1 MTVTAPDNRLTCWKE
16 KGVAGDASCP
26 RLAEYGHCRNCPV
39 YARAGRSLFDR
50 DIPVG
55 FQEKWAK
62 MLAGSKVTEV
72 PGAVSVIIFRLNDEF
87 LALKTLVFVKA
98 LEMRL
103 IHRIPFRTNRIFR
116 GIVNVDGML
125 LPCVSIAEILGIST
139 ADTPG
144 GVVADHRCY
153 PRLMVVS
160 REGSRFVFPVDEVLG
175 VTRVLPTQL
184 QKPPPTISKS
194 VTALTVHVF
203 PAESGTVGLLDDRK
217 MFEMFQG
224 SLAH

>member
-1 MTVTAPDNRLTCWKE
+1 MEPDKLLTCWKE

-55 FQEKWAK
+55 CQEEWAK
-62 MLAGSKVTEV
+62 MLAGSKETEAQ
-72 PGAVSVIIFRLNDEF
+72 GAVSVIIFRLNDEF
-87 LALKTLVFVKA
+87 LALKTMVFIKA
-98 LEMRL
+98 LEMRP
-103 IHRIPFRTNRIFR
+103 IHRVPFRTNQIFR

-125 LPCVSIAEILGIST
+125 LPCVSIAEIMGIAT
-139 ADTPG
+139 ADTQDG
-144 GVVADHRCY
+144 SADHRCY

-160 REGSRFVFPVDEVLG
+160 REGSCFVFPVDEVLG

-184 QKPPPTISKS
+184 QKPPSTISKS
-194 VTALTVHVF
+194 VTALTAHVF
-203 PAESGTVGLLDDRK
+203 PSESRTVGLLDDQK
-217 MFEMFQG
+217 MFEMFQR